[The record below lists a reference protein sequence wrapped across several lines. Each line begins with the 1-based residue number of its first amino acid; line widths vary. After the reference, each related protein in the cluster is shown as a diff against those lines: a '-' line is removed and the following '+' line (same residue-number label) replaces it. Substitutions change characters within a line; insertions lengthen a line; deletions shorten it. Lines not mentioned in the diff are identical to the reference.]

1 MTLTLQD
8 ALFSA
13 ALAVYLTASVFV
25 AAVRWGH
32 RCQPY
37 GKHMD
42 YYHPAWKT
50 VIFCYLSNLLMAPA
64 VFMVARVLR
73 RQSEENCSNP
83 DDFPHHLLQDPQAAG
98 ELILTKK
105 ERPPGRSFPLIP
117 C

>member
-64 VFMVARVLR
+64 RCMRLPCLSASWRF
-73 RQSEENCSNP
+73 
-83 DDFPHHLLQDPQAAG
+83 
-98 ELILTKK
+98 
-105 ERPPGRSFPLIP
+105 RPPCWP
-117 C
+117 